1 MRMALRVL
9 PEPVVPAGAAS
20 RAAARDDVSAGR
32 AVGDDVD
39 RTAEG

>member
-20 RAAARDDVSAGR
+20 TAVAR
-32 AVGDDVD
+32 DDVD
-39 RTAEG
+39 RTPEG